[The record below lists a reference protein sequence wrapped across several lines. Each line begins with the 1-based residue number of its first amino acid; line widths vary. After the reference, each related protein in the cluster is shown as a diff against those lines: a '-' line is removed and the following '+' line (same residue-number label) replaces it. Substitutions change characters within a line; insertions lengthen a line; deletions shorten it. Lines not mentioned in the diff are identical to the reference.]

1 MARPLRIEY
10 EGAVYHATSRGNA
23 RANIYMTNSDRLM
36 FLEVLADVIARLGWI
51 CHAYCGIG

>member
-1 MARPLRIEY
+1 MARPLRIEC
-10 EGAVYHATSRGNA
+10 EGAGCHVTSLSNA